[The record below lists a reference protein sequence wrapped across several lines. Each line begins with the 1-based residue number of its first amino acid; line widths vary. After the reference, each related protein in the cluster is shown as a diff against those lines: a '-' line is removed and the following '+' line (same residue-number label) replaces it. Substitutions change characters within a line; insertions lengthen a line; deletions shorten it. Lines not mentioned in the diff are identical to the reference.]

1 MSTFLYNIND
11 PHDRP
16 EDIRAAALI
25 HTDVQESHM
34 RAEQIRRAQWDNRRI
49 STAGSGLM
57 GNPDFTWL
65 AKIPRRV
72 ADLWDLRYPG
82 WDTNED
88 MLRELVT
95 KHPECKISEEL

>member
-1 MSTFLYNIND
+1 LGLFTYNIND

-16 EDIRAAALI
+16 EDIRAAAI
-25 HTDVQESHM
+25 VHPDVQQSHV
-34 RAEQIRRAQWDNRRI
+34 RAEQIRKAEWDARRI
-49 STAGSGLM
+49 STAGSSLA

-82 WDTNED
+82 WDADESMLNEL
-88 MLRELVT
+88 LR
-95 KHPECKISEEL
+95 KHPECKISEEI